1 MNGARLSRTLL
12 QSFAHRIVALTGTL
26 IGTQDRI
33 MAPLH
38 LTRTLLTNAAVILAI
53 AAKMLLNP
61 LIAIGDPAS
70 VYRVMA
76 PMTRALIVGDRSA
89 AVKVRAMVMAMVVH
103 IDDLPPMPVK
113 AAEVKA

>member
-76 PMTRALIVGDRSA
+76 PMTRALIVGDCAA
-89 AVKVRAMVMAMVVH
+89 AVKVRAMVMAMIVY